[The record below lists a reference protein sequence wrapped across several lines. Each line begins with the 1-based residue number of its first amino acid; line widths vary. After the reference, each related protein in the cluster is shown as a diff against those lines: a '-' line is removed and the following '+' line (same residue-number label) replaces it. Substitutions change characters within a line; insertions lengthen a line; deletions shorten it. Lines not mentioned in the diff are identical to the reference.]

1 MVLSFTMDAAAEGLA
16 ELAGGVR
23 NWRVWHLLGL
33 NELRNRY
40 ARSRFGQSWLVLSTA
55 AMIGVLSG
63 VWSLLWG
70 QSVNELMPFI
80 GISIVMWNFLSQVL
94 TECTSVFVTHG
105 NLYRNQRMNFSVSIY
120 SVIYKNALVL
130 AHNLIIV
137 VVMII
142 AFGVPVNWYLLQIVP
157 AFVLTCIMMGWSG
170 YVIAMTCVRYRDMIQ
185 LITTWLM
192 VWFFITPVMWKPN
205 FLPPQYRFI
214 IDFNPLAQ
222 FLDLLR
228 NPFLG
233 EPISGHAWIMTTAI
247 AFGGGLL
254 SLPLIGRYQRRVIFW
269 M

>member
-16 ELAGGVR
+16 ELVGGVR

-33 NELRNRY
+33 NELRHRY

-63 VWSLLWG
+63 VWSLLWN
-70 QSVNELMPFI
+70 QSVHGLMPFI

-94 TECTSVFVTHG
+94 TECTSAFVTHG

-130 AHNLIIV
+130 AHNLIII

-157 AFVLTCIMMGWSG
+157 DSC
-170 YVIAMTCVRYRDMIQ
+170 
-185 LITTWLM
+185 
-192 VWFFITPVMWKPN
+192 
-205 FLPPQYRFI
+205 
-214 IDFNPLAQ
+214 
-222 FLDLLR
+222 
-228 NPFLG
+228 
-233 EPISGHAWIMTTAI
+233 
-247 AFGGGLL
+247 
-254 SLPLIGRYQRRVIFW
+254 
-269 M
+269 